1 MFFDFYLKAFIIKL
15 INPKKGEK
23 HENEIKQK
31 LLKKTITTKE
41 PHERKRSESEKNEFK
56 EAQESQKKKQM
67 AQAMGVARTGYEWVV
82 HHIATIAWT
91 IWLSWTAPSM
101 LASMV
106 WVCVDEG
113 QVAGVVVARS
123 EDLSAERRDLFG
135 KRSGL

>member
-1 MFFDFYLKAFIIKL
+1 
-15 INPKKGEK
+15 
-23 HENEIKQK
+23 
-31 LLKKTITTKE
+31 
-41 PHERKRSESEKNEFK
+41 
-56 EAQESQKKKQM
+56 M